1 MILRGIRFDFSKPR
15 IMGILNIT
23 PDSFSDGG
31 SFDSTEKAVMHAVY
45 MAENGADIID
55 MGAESTRPGAAK
67 VSSEEEIARLIPVIK
82 AFRELNK
89 NIPVSAD
96 TYKTETAVQAI
107 KAGADMINDISGG
120 TFDSAMLQ
128 TAAKLDV
135 PYVIM
140 HTRSTPDKMQTDISY
155 SEKGAVYDIME
166 YFRERVAAAIKA
178 GLRKDNIILDP
189 GIGFGKTQQDNIEI
203 IKNIRE
209 FKTLGFPVLIG
220 ASRKSFIGNITGGP
234 PDKRIFGSAA
244 AAAVSVINGADI
256 LRVHDVPEMHDTVKT
271 AYEFIKTKKED

>member
-1 MILRGIRFDFSKPR
+1 MILRGINFDFSQPR

-55 MGAESTRPGAAK
+55 MGAESTRPGAAA
-67 VSSEEEIARLIPVIK
+67 VTEQEELSRLIPVIS

-89 NIPVSAD
+89 NTPVSAD
-96 TYKTETAVQAI
+96 TYKAKTAAEAI

-120 TFDSAMLQ
+120 TFDSAMMQ
-128 TAAKLDV
+128 TAGKLDV

-140 HTRSTPDKMQTDISY
+140 HTKNTPDKMQKDTAY
-155 SEKGAVYDIME
+155 SDKGAVSDILE
-166 YFRERVAAAIKA
+166 YFRERIAAAIKA
-178 GLRKDNIILDP
+178 GIKKDNIILDP

-203 IKNIRE
+203 IKNTVE
-209 FKTLGFPVLIG
+209 FKKLGFPVLIG
-220 ASRKSFIGNITGGP
+220 ASRKSFIGNITGKP

-244 AAAVSVINGADI
+244 AAAVSVIFGADI
-256 LRVHDVPEMHDTVKT
+256 LRVHDVPEMRDCVKT
-271 AYEFIKTKKED
+271 AYEFIKTKKEG

>member
-1 MILRGIRFDFSKPR
+1 MMLRGIKFNFSKPC

-55 MGAESTRPGAAK
+55 MGAESTRPGAAA
-67 VSSEEEIARLIPVIK
+67 VSAEEEIIRLIPVIT
-82 AFRELNK
+82 AFRELN
-89 NIPVSAD
+89 NNTPVSAD
-96 TYKTETAVQAI
+96 TYKAKTATAAI

-120 TFDSAMLQ
+120 TFDSAMIQ

-140 HTRSTPDKMQTDISY
+140 HTKSTPDKMQKDVAY
-155 SEKGAVYDIME
+155 SDKGAVYDILE
-166 YFRERVAAAIKA
+166 YFRERIATALKSGIK
-178 GLRKDNIILDP
+178 KEHIILDP

-220 ASRKSFIGNITGGP
+220 ASRKSFIGNITGKP

-256 LRVHDVPEMHDTVKT
+256 LRVHDVPEMCDCVKT
-271 AYEFIKTKKED
+271 AFEFIKIKKEE